1 MAPLASPELT
11 GTPTAPTATA
21 GTNTTQVATTAF
33 VKAAVDAAVTGSNG
47 TTQSANDN
55 STKLATTAY
64 VDRADAL
71 KANLDS
77 PTFTGTPLAP
87 TASVGTNTTQ
97 VATTAFVESTLE
109 ATTVTV
115 GAAGTSKGNGVRIGN
130 ARFTVNKPT
139 APTKTTSSSDQT
151 LTNTMILDAG
161 IYVWDPGASGKK
173 LIIPTAKGSSGLV
186 QALPNATVGDVFT
199 LLVVNSSTTQDY
211 QMSTNSGEG
220 NTIQSGTITIG
231 KGTSRVLYFRVTSIS
246 NNNEAISI
254 Y

>member
-1 MAPLASPELT
+1 M
-11 GTPTAPTATA
+11 
-21 GTNTTQVATTAF
+21 
-33 VKAAVDAAVTGSNG
+33 
-47 TTQSANDN
+47 
-55 STKLATTAY
+55 
-64 VDRADAL
+64 DRADAL

-130 ARFTVNKPT
+130 ARFTINKPT
-139 APTKTTSSSDQT
+139 TPTKSTSSSDQT
-151 LTNTMILDAG
+151 LTNTIILDAG
-161 IYVWDPGASGKK
+161 IYVWEPGSASKK

-246 NNNEAISI
+246 NNSEAISI